1 MRALRLYVQRTL
13 NTRRPCDPSFW
24 PSPEIRR
31 LPPSSSHLC
40 FGTSLRKPTCQRR
53 RHRPKLAEVALHSQ
67 ECSGGPD
74 SSPTSTRVG
83 RVTRA
88 RPLVTQP
95 TAASRRFAGRG
106 CFRSCGGMVAVGSM
120 SSTNQQSPS
129 PLGRSPA
136 GDASLDL
143 SWPAHEL
150 RAIAA
155 SLAWHR
161 GAALSEVIQ
170 AVGWTSTTTFG
181 RFYLR
186 NMSSRQT
193 DCVPEDS
200 LRLPAKGGNF
210 SLFCG

>member
-53 RHRPKLAEVALHSQ
+53 RHRPKLAEVAQHSQ

-83 RVTRA
+83 RVTHA

-95 TAASRRFAGRG
+95 TAASRGSQVGVASDPVVAWSLWAPCHPRTSRARHRLVVRPRG
-106 CFRSCGGMVAVGSM
+106 TPALTFRGLLM
-120 SSTNQQSPS
+120 S
-129 PLGRSPA
+129 
-136 GDASLDL
+136 
-143 SWPAHEL
+143 
-150 RAIAA
+150 
-155 SLAWHR
+155 
-161 GAALSEVIQ
+161 
-170 AVGWTSTTTFG
+170 
-181 RFYLR
+181 
-186 NMSSRQT
+186 
-193 DCVPEDS
+193 
-200 LRLPAKGGNF
+200 
-210 SLFCG
+210 